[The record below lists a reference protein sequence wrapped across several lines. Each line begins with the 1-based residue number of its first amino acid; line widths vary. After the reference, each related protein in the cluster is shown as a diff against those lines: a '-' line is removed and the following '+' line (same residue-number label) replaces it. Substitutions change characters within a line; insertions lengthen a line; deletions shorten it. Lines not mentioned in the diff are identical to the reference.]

1 MNANQI
7 DEAFKTMSVVSSSIN
22 HVKVRIE
29 DMRDFK
35 ILESL
40 SNKAKRVEVYCIS
53 LEIQEIY

>member
-1 MNANQI
+1 
-7 DEAFKTMSVVSSSIN
+7 MSAVSFSIN
-22 HVKVRIE
+22 HVKVYIDNER
-29 DMRDFK
+29 DLRDFK